1 MQTILS
7 IIILGLLAYW
17 IRKIYFTRE
26 ESFRRLRYKSS
37 GELYLLSQNMYF
49 TILTVCTAPVY
60 LQGISLFK
68 YALWFLLILYLI
80 FAGKIKMRLE
90 VMTVAY
96 LVFFL
101 WLCYTMTYTTVP
113 TDGMMMLIKYSL
125 PMLFLWLGYSSL
137 RSKTDLIVLLRVLN
151 FVGCVWCLVIGGF
164 AEKFIPPLYYFFTG
178 ICFTYAGFADFLV
191 SIFIV
196 PILLYWLTKDKKYI
210 YCALWMILSVVLQ
223 SVRTGMGGM
232 LLVFAFAILL
242 KNKWRA
248 VPGLLMAGA
257 VFLGTILYVPSVKKK
272 FFGSDADTITAT
284 NMLRGETMSMENM
297 EMSGRKYVWES
308 VMENLYKGNEEF
320 GNGMGVAEYFS
331 KNLLYEDGMAKIH
344 NDYLVLLCD
353 AGIIGVIL
361 LSLFYLL
368 VIFKVFYHVALR
380 KSSFMVKLTG
390 LMALPSMAGIAFCMY
405 FDNVV
410 SNSMQSM
417 VMPYIYLGFFLKA
430 LDLEKKEERKNGKLA
445 PLQDQRGFEFT
456 FGNYHNYY
464 NNYRY

>member
-26 ESFRRLRYKSS
+26 ESFRRLRRKRG
-37 GELYLLSQNMYF
+37 GEPYLLSQNMYF
-49 TILTVCTAPVY
+49 TIFTVCTAPVF
-60 LQGISLFK
+60 LHGMSLFK
-68 YALWFLLILYLI
+68 YALWFLLILCLI

-96 LVFFL
+96 LVLFL

-113 TDGMMMLIKYSL
+113 ADGMMMLIKYSL

-137 RSKTDLIVLLRVLN
+137 RSKTDLIVLLRVVN

-164 AEKFIPPLYYFFTG
+164 AARFLTPLYFFLEG
-178 ICFTYAGFADFLV
+178 ICSTYAAFADFLV
-191 SIFIV
+191 AIFIV

-210 YCALWMILSVVLQ
+210 YCALWMILSTVLQ

-242 KNKWRA
+242 KDRWKA
-248 VPGLLMAGA
+248 VPGLLIAGA
-257 VFLGTILYVPSVKKK
+257 VFVGTILFVPDVNKK
-272 FFGSDADTITAT
+272 FFGDKGGSVTAMEVAT
-284 NMLRGETMSMENM
+284 GEALAMDKI
-297 EMSGRKYVWES
+297 EMSGREYMWERTK
-308 VMENLYKGNEEF
+308 EACYKGHENF
-320 GNGMGVAEYFS
+320 GSGLGTSGYFIKYNDS
-331 KNLLYEDGMAKIH
+331 ELEGQVGGKLH
-344 NDYLVLLCD
+344 NDYLELLCD
-353 AGIIGVIL
+353 TGNVGIAL
-361 LSLFYLL
+361 LILFYLTVILKVLGNVVLRRSSSL
-368 VIFKVFYHVALR
+368 VKV
-380 KSSFMVKLTG
+380 TG
-390 LMALPSMAGIAFCMY
+390 IMALPSLAGIAFCMY

-430 LDLEKKEERKNGKLA
+430 LDIER
-445 PLQDQRGFEFT
+445 RGVERLT
-456 FGNYHNYY
+456 ISD
-464 NNYRY
+464 